1 MFSLVS
7 LVVRRALMMK
17 INYDKKMWEIIDKEK
32 KLKRLLL
39 HSCCAPCSSACLE
52 KLTPYFDITILY
64 YNLFNN
70 DTAYFILSNSIL
82 LISILLFYYYFSDYY
97 LSLIFTF
104 LTLINSICMSLELK
118 KISLKHFL
126 LSIPYLLF
134 NFYFLNILI
143 FKL

>member
-1 MFSLVS
+1 MTAITISFFIISFALLNFSLIS
-7 LVVRRALMMK
+7 
-17 INYDKKMWEIIDKEK
+17 
-32 KLKRLLL
+32 
-39 HSCCAPCSSACLE
+39 
-52 KLTPYFDITILY
+52 ILY
-64 YNLFNN
+64 YNLFTN

-126 LSIPYLLF
+126 LSIPYFIFLISSSLSYNSSFSNLSKKSLKYLGTSLLK
-134 NFYFLNILI
+134 YI
-143 FKL
+143 FSLVRG

>member
-1 MFSLVS
+1 MTTITISFFVISYALLNFSL
-7 LVVRRALMMK
+7 
-17 INYDKKMWEIIDKEK
+17 IG
-32 KLKRLLL
+32 
-39 HSCCAPCSSACLE
+39 
-52 KLTPYFDITILY
+52 ILY

-82 LISILLFYYYFSDYY
+82 LISILIFYYYFSDYY

-104 LTLINSICMSLELK
+104 LTIINSICMSLELK
-118 KISLKHFL
+118 KTSLKYFL

-134 NFYFLNILI
+134 NLYFLNILI